1 MKMIRIGIY
10 GYGNLGRGVESAV
23 SQNPDMELV
32 GVFTR
37 RDPSAV
43 SAKAPVYRA
52 EDALSMQDKID
63 VMILCGGSA
72 TDLPVQ
78 TPALAEYFNVID
90 SFDKNLNVIIGAN
103 GQLKTSLIDAI
114 RLFYSWGEPNR
125 DIEITKEDFYVE
137 ITQNT
142 NGTKTVTSST
152 RIDICYL
159 FEGLSSQQEGA
170 FYQYLDRKDDGT
182 MVARVHLSFEIK
194 EQGRIYSSYITGK
207 EENGLR
213 ADWDTFHYFHPYYLG
228 ALRDSTRDLMSTR
241 NNLLGRVIK
250 RKIDRAGSEEDVKGI
265 VNSANDQLLQRQ
277 EVKAT
282 QTGINDNLNQINKV
296 DLQDVELHI
305 EQNRIEYIVNIIKPF
320 LPFSKDDKNGFVLTQ
335 NSLGY
340 NNLIYIASVLSDIKD
355 CHTDDNVSIYALLIE
370 EPEAHLHPQLQVN
383 LYNFL
388 KNADTSE
395 NSQTFIT
402 THSPTLTSKIPLEN
416 LILLKDN
423 AAYHVGKCF
432 ENRHSEYIVRDK
444 ANNRLLNNNEV
455 KNYRNMIARYFDV
468 TRSQLLFSNG
478 CLFIEG
484 ISECQLVETF
494 SKLIGKSLIDHQ
506 IEIVDTDG
514 TAFYQFL
521 MLFNS
526 FDDKKRLPIRAAFV
540 TDEDQFTESKDK
552 EFNLDALIADNYTQ
566 LNTLRN
572 GINNVHMNG
581 RVNNM
586 IAMANGQAGVKI
598 SSGKKTLEY
607 QICKANVTGNKDAIK
622 GSWLYELIKRENVDG
637 IGKVEAYIDS
647 IGERD
652 LNDVEQQNVALL
664 MWKCIPGKAGFAQT
678 LNSFLIDK
686 IETGG
691 DVKFTVPTYI
701 QEAISHLVL

>member
-1 MKMIRIGIY
+1 MYLSKIYIKNFRGIKE
-10 GYGNLGRGVESAV
+10 LLVE
-23 SQNPDMELV
+23 
-32 GVFTR
+32 
-37 RDPSAV
+37 
-43 SAKAPVYRA
+43 
-52 EDALSMQDKID
+52 
-63 VMILCGGSA
+63 
-72 TDLPVQ
+72 
-78 TPALAEYFNVID
+78 
-90 SFDKNLNVIIGAN
+90 FDKNLNVIIGAN
-103 GQLKTSLIDAI
+103 GQLKTSLMDAI

-125 DIEITKEDFYVE
+125 DIEITKEDFFVE
-137 ITQNT
+137 ITQNV
-142 NGTKTVTSST
+142 NGTKMVTPST

-159 FEGLSSQQEGA
+159 FEGLSLEQEGA
-170 FYQYLDRKDDGT
+170 FYQYLYRKDDGT

-207 EENGLR
+207 EENVLR

-228 ALRDSTRDLMSTR
+228 ALRDCTCDLMSTR

-265 VNSANDQLLQRQ
+265 VNTANDQLLQRQ
-277 EVKAT
+277 EVKET
-282 QTGINDNLNQINKV
+282 QTGINDNLNQINRS
-296 DLQDVELHI
+296 DLKDVELHI

-320 LPFSKDDKNGFVLTQ
+320 LPFSKDDKNGFVLSQ

-355 CHTDDNVSIYALLIE
+355 CHTGDNVSIYALLIE

-388 KNADTSE
+388 KNADTSD

-416 LILLKDN
+416 LILLKNN

-432 ENRHSEYIVRDK
+432 EDRHSEDIVRDA
-444 ANNRLLNNNEV
+444 ANNRLLKNVEV

-494 SKLIGKSLIDHQ
+494 SKLIGKSLIEHQ

-526 FDDKKRLPIRAAFV
+526 SEDKKRLPIRAAFV

-552 EFNLDALIADNYTQ
+552 EFNLDALLVDNYTQ
-566 LNTLRN
+566 LNALRN
-572 GINNVHMNG
+572 GINNGHKNG

-586 IAMANGQAGVKI
+586 LAMANGQAGIKI
-598 SSGKKTLEY
+598 CSGKKTLEY
-607 QICKANVTGNKDAIK
+607 QICKANVTGNKDVIK
-622 GSWLYELIKRENVDG
+622 ANWLYELIKRENADD

-652 LNDVEQQNVALL
+652 LNDMEQQNVALL
-664 MWKCIPGKAGFAQT
+664 MWKCLPGKAEFAQT

-686 IETGG
+686 IETGD

>member
-1 MKMIRIGIY
+1 M
-10 GYGNLGRGVESAV
+10 
-23 SQNPDMELV
+23 
-32 GVFTR
+32 
-37 RDPSAV
+37 
-43 SAKAPVYRA
+43 
-52 EDALSMQDKID
+52 
-63 VMILCGGSA
+63 
-72 TDLPVQ
+72 
-78 TPALAEYFNVID
+78 
-90 SFDKNLNVIIGAN
+90 
-103 GQLKTSLIDAI
+103 
-114 RLFYSWGEPNR
+114 
-125 DIEITKEDFYVE
+125 
-137 ITQNT
+137 
-142 NGTKTVTSST
+142 
-152 RIDICYL
+152 
-159 FEGLSSQQEGA
+159 
-170 FYQYLDRKDDGT
+170 
-182 MVARVHLSFEIK
+182 
-194 EQGRIYSSYITGK
+194 
-207 EENGLR
+207 
-213 ADWDTFHYFHPYYLG
+213 
-228 ALRDSTRDLMSTR
+228 
-241 NNLLGRVIK
+241 
-250 RKIDRAGSEEDVKGI
+250 
-265 VNSANDQLLQRQ
+265 QRQ

-282 QTGINDNLNQINKV
+282 QTGINDNLNQISRS
-296 DLQDVELHI
+296 DLQNVELHI
-305 EQNRIEYIVNIIKPF
+305 KQNRIEYIVNIIKPF

-432 ENRHSEYIVRDK
+432 EDRHSEDIVRNVA
-444 ANNRLLNNNEV
+444 ANNKRLTNNEV

-506 IEIVDTDG
+506 IEIVDVDG

-526 FDDKKRLPIRAAFV
+526 SDDKKRLPIQAAFV

-552 EFNLDALIADNYTQ
+552 EFNLDTLIEDNYTQ
-566 LNTLRN
+566 LNALRN
-572 GINNVHMNG
+572 GINNGHKNG

-586 IAMANGQAGVKI
+586 IAMANGQAGIKI
-598 SSGKKTLEY
+598 CSGEKTLEY

-622 GSWLYELIKRENVDG
+622 GSWLYELIKRENTDD
-637 IGKVEAYIDS
+637 IDKVEVYIDS
-647 IGERD
+647 IGKCD

-664 MWKCIPGKAGFAQT
+664 MWKCLPEKAGFAQT

-686 IETGG
+686 IEAG
-691 DVKFTVPTYI
+691 DAVKFTVPAYI

>member
-1 MKMIRIGIY
+1 MYLSKIYIKNFRGIKE
-10 GYGNLGRGVESAV
+10 LLVE
-23 SQNPDMELV
+23 
-32 GVFTR
+32 
-37 RDPSAV
+37 
-43 SAKAPVYRA
+43 
-52 EDALSMQDKID
+52 
-63 VMILCGGSA
+63 
-72 TDLPVQ
+72 
-78 TPALAEYFNVID
+78 
-90 SFDKNLNVIIGAN
+90 FDKNLNVIIGAN
-103 GQLKTSLIDAI
+103 GQLKTSLMDAI

-125 DIEITKEDFYVE
+125 DIVITKEDFYVE
-137 ITQNT
+137 ITPNED
-142 NGTKTVTSST
+142 GTKTVTSST
-152 RIDICYL
+152 KIDICYL
-159 FEGLSSQQEGA
+159 FEDLSEQQKGA
-170 FYQYLDRKDDGT
+170 FYQYIDRQDNGKMT
-182 MVARVHLSFEIK
+182 ARVHLSFEMREK
-194 EQGRIYSSYITGK
+194 GRIYSSYITGK

-213 ADWDTFHYFHPYYLG
+213 AEWDTLHYFHPYYLG
-228 ALRDSTRDLMSTR
+228 TLRDSTRDLMSAR

-250 RKIDRAGSEEDVKGI
+250 RKIDRAGSEDDVKSI
-265 VNSANDQLLQRQ
+265 VNNANNQLLQRP
-277 EVKAT
+277 EVRET
-282 QTGINDNLNQINKV
+282 QTGINDNLNQINRSE
-296 DLQDVELHI
+296 LQNVELHI

-320 LPFSKDDKNGFVLTQ
+320 LPFSQSDRNGFVLTQ

-355 CHTDDNVSIYALLIE
+355 CHEDDKVSIYALLIE

-416 LILLKDN
+416 LILLKNN
-423 AAYHVGKCF
+423 AAYHIGKCF
-432 ENRHSEYIVRDK
+432 EDRHSENIVRNVA
-444 ANNRLLNNNEV
+444 ANNRLLQNNEV
-455 KNYRNMIARYFDV
+455 KSLRNMIARYFDV

-526 FDDKKRLPIRAAFV
+526 SDDKKRLPIHAAFV

-552 EFNLDALIADNYTQ
+552 EFNLDALIEDNYTQ
-566 LNTLRN
+566 LNALRN
-572 GINNVHMNG
+572 GINNGHKNG

-586 IAMANGQAGVKI
+586 LAMANGQAGIKI
-598 SSGKKTLEY
+598 CSGKKTLEY
-607 QICKANVTGNKDAIK
+607 QICKANVTGNKDVIK
-622 GSWLYELIKRENVDG
+622 ANWLYELIKRENADD

-664 MWKCIPGKAGFAQT
+664 MWKCLPGKAGFAQT

-686 IETGG
+686 IETGA
-691 DVKFTVPTYI
+691 DMKFTVPTYI

>member
-1 MKMIRIGIY
+1 MYLSKIYIKNFRGIKE
-10 GYGNLGRGVESAV
+10 LLVE
-23 SQNPDMELV
+23 
-32 GVFTR
+32 
-37 RDPSAV
+37 
-43 SAKAPVYRA
+43 
-52 EDALSMQDKID
+52 
-63 VMILCGGSA
+63 
-72 TDLPVQ
+72 
-78 TPALAEYFNVID
+78 
-90 SFDKNLNVIIGAN
+90 FDKNLNVIIGAN
-103 GQLKTSLIDAI
+103 GQLKTSLMDAI

-125 DIEITKEDFYVE
+125 DIVITKEDFYVE
-137 ITQNT
+137 ITPNED
-142 NGTKTVTSST
+142 GTKTVTSST
-152 RIDICYL
+152 KIDICYL
-159 FEGLSSQQEGA
+159 FEDLSEQQKGA
-170 FYQYLDRKDDGT
+170 FYQYIDRQDNGKMT
-182 MVARVHLSFEIK
+182 ARVHLSFEMREK
-194 EQGRIYSSYITGK
+194 GRIYSSYITGK

-213 ADWDTFHYFHPYYLG
+213 AEWDTLHYFHPYYLG
-228 ALRDSTRDLMSTR
+228 ALRDSTRDLMSAR

-250 RKIDRAGSEEDVKGI
+250 RKIDRAGSEDDVKSI
-265 VNSANDQLLQRQ
+265 VNNANNQLLQRP
-277 EVKAT
+277 EVRET
-282 QTGINDNLNQINKV
+282 QTGINDNLNQINRSE
-296 DLQDVELHI
+296 LQNVELHI

-320 LPFSKDDKNGFVLTQ
+320 LPFSQSDRNGFVLTQ

-355 CHTDDNVSIYALLIE
+355 CHEDDKVSIYALLIE

-388 KNADTSE
+388 KNADASE

-416 LILLKDN
+416 LILLKNN

-432 ENRHSEYIVRDK
+432 EDRHSENIVRNVA

-455 KNYRNMIARYFDV
+455 KSLRNMIARYFDV

-526 FDDKKRLPIRAAFV
+526 SDDKKRLPIHAAFV

-552 EFNLDALIADNYTQ
+552 EFNLDALIEDNYTQ
-566 LNTLRN
+566 LNALRN
-572 GINNVHMNG
+572 GINNGYKNG

-586 IAMANGQAGVKI
+586 LAMANGQAGIKI
-598 SSGKKTLEY
+598 CSGKKTLEY
-607 QICKANVTGNKDAIK
+607 QICKANVTGNKDVIK
-622 GSWLYELIKRENVDG
+622 ANWLYELIKRENTDG

-664 MWKCIPGKAGFAQT
+664 MWKCLPGKAGFAQT

-686 IETGG
+686 IEAGG

>member
-1 MKMIRIGIY
+1 MYLSKIYIKNFRGIKE
-10 GYGNLGRGVESAV
+10 LLVE
-23 SQNPDMELV
+23 
-32 GVFTR
+32 
-37 RDPSAV
+37 
-43 SAKAPVYRA
+43 
-52 EDALSMQDKID
+52 
-63 VMILCGGSA
+63 
-72 TDLPVQ
+72 
-78 TPALAEYFNVID
+78 
-90 SFDKNLNVIIGAN
+90 FDKNLNVIIGAN

-114 RLFYSWGEPNR
+114 RLFYSWEEPNR

-526 FDDKKRLPIRAAFV
+526 SDDKKRLPIRAAFV

>member
-1 MKMIRIGIY
+1 MYLSKIYIKNFRGIKE
-10 GYGNLGRGVESAV
+10 LLVE
-23 SQNPDMELV
+23 
-32 GVFTR
+32 
-37 RDPSAV
+37 
-43 SAKAPVYRA
+43 
-52 EDALSMQDKID
+52 
-63 VMILCGGSA
+63 
-72 TDLPVQ
+72 
-78 TPALAEYFNVID
+78 
-90 SFDKNLNVIIGAN
+90 FDKNLNVIIGAN
-103 GQLKTSLIDAI
+103 GQLKTSLMDAI

-125 DIEITKEDFYVE
+125 DIEITKEDFFVE
-137 ITQNT
+137 ITQNV
-142 NGTKTVTSST
+142 NGTKMVTPST

-159 FEGLSSQQEGA
+159 FEGLSLEQEGA
-170 FYQYLDRKDDGT
+170 FYQYLYRKDDGT

-228 ALRDSTRDLMSTR
+228 ALRDCTRDLMSTR

-265 VNSANDQLLQRQ
+265 VNTANDQLLQRQ
-277 EVKAT
+277 EVKET
-282 QTGINDNLNQINKV
+282 QTGINDNLNQINRS
-296 DLQDVELHI
+296 DLKDVELHI

-320 LPFSKDDKNGFVLTQ
+320 LPFSKDDKNGFVLSQ

-444 ANNRLLNNNEV
+444 ANNRLLKNVEV

-494 SKLIGKSLIDHQ
+494 SKLIGKSLIEHQ

-526 FDDKKRLPIRAAFV
+526 SEDKKRLPIRAAFV

-552 EFNLDALIADNYTQ
+552 EFNLDALLVDNYTQ
-566 LNTLRN
+566 LNALRN
-572 GINNVHMNG
+572 GINNGHKNG

-586 IAMANGQAGVKI
+586 LAMANGQAGIKI
-598 SSGKKTLEY
+598 CSGKKTLEY
-607 QICKANVTGNKDAIK
+607 QICKANVTGYKAVIK
-622 GSWLYELIKRENVDG
+622 ANWLYELIKRENADD

-652 LNDVEQQNVALL
+652 LNDMEQQNVALL
-664 MWKCIPGKAGFAQT
+664 MWKCLPGKAEFAQT

-686 IETGG
+686 IETGN

>member
-1 MKMIRIGIY
+1 MLSSYFRGIKE
-10 GYGNLGRGVESAV
+10 LLVE
-23 SQNPDMELV
+23 
-32 GVFTR
+32 
-37 RDPSAV
+37 
-43 SAKAPVYRA
+43 
-52 EDALSMQDKID
+52 
-63 VMILCGGSA
+63 
-72 TDLPVQ
+72 
-78 TPALAEYFNVID
+78 
-90 SFDKNLNVIIGAN
+90 FDKNLNVIIGAN
-103 GQLKTSLIDAI
+103 GQLKTSLMDAI

-125 DIEITKEDFYVE
+125 DIEITKEDFFVE
-137 ITQNT
+137 ITQNV
-142 NGTKTVTSST
+142 NGTKMVTPST

-159 FEGLSSQQEGA
+159 FEGLSLEQEGA
-170 FYQYLDRKDDGT
+170 FYQYLYRKDDGT

-228 ALRDSTRDLMSTR
+228 ALRDCTRDLMSTR

-265 VNSANDQLLQRQ
+265 VNTANDQLLQRQ
-277 EVKAT
+277 EVKET
-282 QTGINDNLNQINKV
+282 QTGINDNLNQINRS
-296 DLQDVELHI
+296 DLKDVELHI

-320 LPFSKDDKNGFVLTQ
+320 LPFSKDDKNGFVLSQ

-355 CHTDDNVSIYALLIE
+355 CHTGDNVSIYALLIE

-388 KNADTSE
+388 KNADTSD

-416 LILLKDN
+416 LILLKNN

-432 ENRHSEYIVRDK
+432 EDRHSEDIVRDA
-444 ANNRLLNNNEV
+444 ANNRLLKNVEV

-494 SKLIGKSLIDHQ
+494 SKLIGKSLIEHQ

-526 FDDKKRLPIRAAFV
+526 SEDKKRLPIRAAFV

-552 EFNLDALIADNYTQ
+552 EFNLDALLVDNYTQ
-566 LNTLRN
+566 LNALRN
-572 GINNVHMNG
+572 GINNGHKNG

-586 IAMANGQAGVKI
+586 LAMANGQAGIKI
-598 SSGKKTLEY
+598 CSGKKTLEY
-607 QICKANVTGNKDAIK
+607 QICKANVTGNKDVIK
-622 GSWLYELIKRENVDG
+622 ANWLYELIKRENADD

-652 LNDVEQQNVALL
+652 LNDMEQQNVALL
-664 MWKCIPGKAGFAQT
+664 MWKCLPGKAEFAQT

-686 IETGG
+686 IETGD